1 MFYNVLSATSASSRE
16 NTLFNGIQ
24 RIAAETIDDPE
35 LDQSPAAMLSKLTNA
50 LQQFGTVPVTISGE
64 TRPLDIAATLFA
76 DGSKLTVS
84 IVNPTWDEVKVPLT
98 LLNGSVAGEAEL
110 WQVTAPD
117 DMATNEPGRPENV
130 RITGPA
136 SVPSARELTV
146 GPASINIFVF
156 SLKN

>member
-1 MFYNVLSATSASSRE
+1 MPLARYLSFTGSSSARY
-16 NTLFNGIQ
+16 
-24 RIAAETIDDPE
+24 P
-35 LDQSPAAMLSKLTNA
+35 
-50 LQQFGTVPVTISGE
+50 LQVSGE
-64 TRPLDIAATLFA
+64 TRPLDIAATLSA

-84 IVNPTWDEVKVPLT
+84 VVNPTWDEVKVPLT
-98 LLNGSVAGEAEL
+98 LLNGSVVGKGEL

-136 SVPSARELTV
+136 SVPTGRELTV